1 MSSLFCFFYID
12 QVYRWLSRET
22 LKTWYK
28 WCLYVY
34 MHTSSKWN
42 SKNCITCLRVTQTML
57 LLFSHPDMSDSL
69 QPHGLQHSRPPCL
82 SPSHRVWPSS
92 YPLHQ
97 WCHPAIS
104 SSLALFSFCP
114 QSFPA
119 SGTFSV
125 SWLFTSGDQNT
136 GASASTSVL
145 PLIFLPEYSRL
156 ISLKMYWFYLLAVQG
171 TLRSLLQHHSLKAL
185 IPWCSAFFTVQLSK
199 PYMTT
204 RKTIALTILNFVDKV
219 MSLTF
224 NTLSTGLS

>member
-42 SKNCITCLRVTQTML
+42 SIHFITCLRVTQTML
-57 LLFSHPDMSDSL
+57 LLFSHPDMSNSL
-69 QPHGLQHSRPPCL
+69 QPQGLQHSRPPCP

-104 SSLALFSFCP
+104 SSVALFSFCP

-119 SGTFSV
+119 SGTFPMSQ
-125 SWLFTSGDQNT
+125 LFVAGDQNT
-136 GASASTSVL
+136 GTSASTWKLCEVCVLVAQSYPTLCDPMYCRPPGSSVHGILQERILEWVALL
-145 PLIFLPEYSRL
+145 PSGN
-156 ISLKMYWFYLLAVQG
+156 LLTQG
-171 TLRSLLQHHSLKAL
+171 LNPGLLHWRQILY
-185 IPWCSAFFTVQLSK
+185 QLSHQGS
-199 PYMTT
+199 PRM
-204 RKTIALTILNFVDKV
+204 L
-219 MSLTF
+219 
-224 NTLSTGLS
+224 

>member
-1 MSSLFCFFYID
+1 MNLQISFSYWNMSSLFCFFYID

-42 SKNCITCLRVTQTML
+42 SIHFITCLRVTQTML
-57 LLFSHPDMSDSL
+57 LLFSHPDMSNSL
-69 QPHGLQHSRPPCL
+69 QPQGLQHSRPPCP

-104 SSLALFSFCP
+104 SSVALFSFCA

-119 SGTFSV
+119 SGTFPV
-125 SWLFTSGDQNT
+125 
-136 GASASTSVL
+136 
-145 PLIFLPEYSRL
+145 SRL
-156 ISLKMYWFYLLAVQG
+156 FAFQVTKILEHQ
-171 TLRSLLQHHSLKAL
+171 LQHQSFHWS
-185 IPWCSAFFTVQLSK
+185 SF
-199 PYMTT
+199 
-204 RKTIALTILNFVDKV
+204 LNI
-219 MSLTF
+219 
-224 NTLSTGLS
+224 